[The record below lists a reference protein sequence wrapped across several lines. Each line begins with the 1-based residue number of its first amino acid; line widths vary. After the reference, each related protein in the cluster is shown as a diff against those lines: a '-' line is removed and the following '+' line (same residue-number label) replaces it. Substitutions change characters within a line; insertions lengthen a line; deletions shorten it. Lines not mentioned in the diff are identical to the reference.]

1 MINTLGIDRGI
12 NRERKIDIEREGKR
26 WIKINIVKGEQ
37 QIDRQVYKEMESS
50 KDNEIERFAEGD

>member
-37 QIDRQVYKEMESS
+37 
-50 KDNEIERFAEGD
+50 